1 MSRLPC
7 WLTSRSLTKCPGY
20 IVHHVL
26 RWINHHEKP
35 SSCEF
40 QHTWGGESHLSSEFL
55 VVLSLL
61 TVLLWRFEWYFII
74 LDVLKLGEEILK
86 LFPRK
91 VIESLGLERSPDNT
105 RFVGGSKKSYW
116 SKFLIKNFSC
126 ICAAVLKIL
135 KSSKQE
141 GIFSVCLTI
150 RGRER
155 GVEWVCQS
163 PYCSPGPPCSKVTFY
178 IKALIQYTK
187 RIF

>member
-1 MSRLPC
+1 MSRLSC

-40 QHTWGGESHLSSEFL
+40 QHKWGGKSHLSSEFL

-105 RFVGGSKKSYW
+105 RFVGGSEKSYW
-116 SKFLIKNFSC
+116 SKFLIKTSAASVLQFWKYWNLQSRREFSLC
-126 ICAAVLKIL
+126 VWL
-135 KSSKQE
+135 S
-141 GIFSVCLTI
+141 G
-150 RGRER
+150 GER

-163 PYCSPGPPCSKVTFY
+163 LYCSPGPLCSKVTFY
-178 IKALIQYTK
+178 IKALI
-187 RIF
+187 

>member
-1 MSRLPC
+1 MSRLSC

-141 GIFSVCLTI
+141 GILSVCLTI

-155 GVEWVCQS
+155 GRVSV
-163 PYCSPGPPCSKVTFY
+163 PKPV
-178 IKALIQYTK
+178 L
-187 RIF
+187 